1 MLLDIYLED
10 ENDIG
15 GNMADFK
22 EYNLN
27 NVNNSSKSL
36 VDLTSELIIQLII
49 EKNWTAGDKLPNEY
63 ELAEKLNVGRS
74 TIREAIKALV
84 SRNILEIRRG
94 AGTYISKKGGI
105 ADDPLGLIF
114 IKDKLKLA
122 ADLLEVRFMIEPE
135 IASIAAIKADE
146 EEIKFMSDLCD
157 EIDKLILKNES
168 YIEKDIEFH
177 TAIAKSS
184 KNSVIVNL
192 IPIINKSIAIFIDI
206 TNQKLRKE
214 TMETH
219 REILNSIK
227 ARDSK
232 GARDSMYL
240 HLVYN
245 SRNIKAMIENEKR
258 S

>member
-1 MLLDIYLED
+1 MP
-10 ENDIG
+10 
-15 GNMADFK
+15 DFK

-27 NVNNSSKSL
+27 NINNSSKSL
-36 VDLTSELIIQLII
+36 VELASELIIQLII
-49 EKNWTAGDKLPNEY
+49 ENNWIAGDKLPNEY

-146 EEIKFMSDLCD
+146 EEIKIMSDLCD
-157 EIDKLILKNES
+157 EIDELILKNES

-227 ARDSK
+227 TRDSK

-245 SRNIKAMIENEKR
+245 SRNIKAIIESEKR
-258 S
+258 K